1 MLLGASRDP
10 KLSLQDQDKDDSQLI
25 EGDVST
31 RIEDGLPSIRFSE
44 RVHQIL
50 YQSFPDFFIGRVDLT
65 SIGEM
70 IVHVIKLDDNTGN
83 AQRGRFVRLVVLL
96 DINKPLVSKIKIN
109 GRLQCVEYE
118 SLPSTCFSCR
128 RYGRS
133 CDSCSFVSAQD
144 GQNDILTVQ
153 KDSRD
158 LNQGDNRE
166 SNPTV
171 SAKLKGKKVAIYNNS
186 LVEEGSPLKP
196 QLGYASALARSSRE
210 GIKEAGPGNGQAATG
225 FDLDGPSFTAGHRI
239 SNLGMIV
246 GPSNVDYG
254 PTISNG
260 SHGALIANTATSNS
274 NSSLPKSTHFLA
286 DLPVSPTK
294 NLPSRI
300 NVISKQVKSN
310 VFVEKIEVTTLNS
323 DCHSVIKFV
332 EIRNPNNSKGKQP
345 INISSRTQDERN
357 VGSDALKMGDTKRPR
372 KTPIFFWL
380 KEVNLRFRQ
389 SEDLGTYLGV
399 HLFHK
404 RVTKNTFNFIVG
416 KVRWKLDNWNAIML
430 SMAGRVTLAR
440 IVLLSIPN
448 YFMQTVLI
456 FLRTMKRYGLKFSE
470 QSIRLLRKAKKSCI
484 HILRDFCLAREA
496 IYDGFH
502 LAWDFNWK
510 EVILENN
517 CAQAIKGIHGGFKG
531 QANRDL
537 KLLIQELGIPDWQ
550 VVIKNILKEAN
561 FAPHILVGLVKKFLL
576 GFREFHVA
584 TTIKF

>member
-1 MLLGASRDP
+1 MVVEEEGCLKGGDKHFNSRLSFKEMLLGASRDP

-83 AQRGRFVRLVVLL
+83 AQRGRFVR
-96 DINKPLVSKIKIN
+96 
-109 GRLQCVEYE
+109 
-118 SLPSTCFSCR
+118 

-144 GQNDILTVQ
+144 GQNDILT
-153 KDSRD
+153 DSRD

-300 NVISKQVKSN
+300 NVISKQ
-310 VFVEKIEVTTLNS
+310 
-323 DCHSVIKFV
+323 
-332 EIRNPNNSKGKQP
+332 
-345 INISSRTQDERN
+345 
-357 VGSDALKMGDTKRPR
+357 
-372 KTPIFFWL
+372 
-380 KEVNLRFRQ
+380 
-389 SEDLGTYLGV
+389 
-399 HLFHK
+399 
-404 RVTKNTFNFIVG
+404 
-416 KVRWKLDNWNAIML
+416 
-430 SMAGRVTLAR
+430 
-440 IVLLSIPN
+440 
-448 YFMQTVLI
+448 
-456 FLRTMKRYGLKFSE
+456 
-470 QSIRLLRKAKKSCI
+470 
-484 HILRDFCLAREA
+484 
-496 IYDGFH
+496 
-502 LAWDFNWK
+502 

-561 FAPHILVGLVKKFLL
+561 FAPHILVGGMCKSKLKLKLAYLSTFLL
-576 GFREFHVA
+576 KELSVEVSD
-584 TTIKF
+584 IKGNLVNLHDYVLN